1 MVEHSQGV
9 TLSVQEQIQLLKSI
23 KDVSDIAGFKH
34 AVKSN
39 YEWLQ
44 DNFNKELVD
53 KLVVSRSDFT
63 DALLRHAWQLLDLNK
78 ESGLALCAVGGYGRG
93 QLQPY
98 SDIDLLILSEKKV
111 SKNVEERLGSFITL
125 LWDIK
130 LEIGQA
136 VRTVKETITLAK
148 SDITIATNLVEARIL
163 CGCESTFKQLID
175 KVNSPKVWSSKDF
188 FLAKLEEQQNRHHKF
203 NDTSYNLEPN
213 VKENPGCLRDIQSIG
228 WVAKKHFR
236 EYDGLTLIGH
246 GYFFEIE
253 HAELIECRSHLW
265 QIRFA
270 LHLISG
276 RSENRLL
283 FDYQPDV
290 AKLLGYGEGKA
301 AVEQMM
307 KALFRIVRRVSE
319 LNSMLLLRFKD
330 DVLEQKVKKVTTLN
344 AKFELR
350 DGLISPSQ
358 PETFHSPADILDFL
372 SLISQHDTVQ
382 GLDANCI
389 RQLRNARRRFQHQYY
404 HERQDCRER
413 FMALMKQPEFFN
425 LGWDVMY
432 KYGILQSYLPE
443 WDKIVGMMQFD
454 LFHAYTVDEHTHRLV
469 KFVYSYYHSEKKFPR
484 CHRIVKNLDK
494 PELLFIA
501 AIFHDIAKGRGGDH
515 STLGSV
521 DALTFCELHNMSES
535 DANTIAWLVENHLLM
550 SVVAQRRDIYD
561 ADVINQFA
569 TSVKTHDN
577 LNLLY
582 ALTLAD
588 IRATNDNLWND
599 WKASLLRELYLLT
612 QQAFDNGLECQ
623 ITLDQRIAE
632 HKKEAMTLLAE
643 KGINEDQAM
652 LFWRQMRSDYF
663 VRFKPNQIAWHT
675 ESIVTHPTLGPEDI
689 LVSASNNTSKA
700 GTELLIYCSD
710 RPALFAQIASV
721 LDSRNC
727 SIHDAQITVTDEG
740 NVFDSMI
747 ILDQDAQRID
757 SEFHIKNLVDAISSQ
772 LVKPGR
778 SHANKRKMSRQMK
791 QLDVKTKVRF
801 YSSTEYATLVELEA
815 LDAPG
820 LLAKIGHLFVDL
832 NLTLK
837 MAKIS
842 TIGER
847 AEDVF
852 IVSNEAGKA
861 LTQEQEITL
870 KKQITL
876 KLDQPEVN
884 PAL

>member
-1 MVEHSQGV
+1 
-9 TLSVQEQIQLLKSI
+9 LSVQDQIQQLQDI
-23 KDVSDIAGFKH
+23 KDVHDIAGFKS
-34 AVKSN
+34 AVKAN

-44 DNFNKELVD
+44 NTFNKELVD
-53 KLVVSRSDFT
+53 NLVVARSDFT
-63 DALLRHAWQLLDLNK
+63 DALLCHAWQLLDLDK
-78 ESGLALCAVGGYGRG
+78 EPALSLCAVGGYGRG

-98 SDIDLLILSEKKV
+98 SDIDLLILSEKKINK
-111 SKNVEERLGSFITL
+111 SVEERLGNFITL
-125 LWDIK
+125 LWDVK

-136 VRTVKETITLAK
+136 VRTVKETIQLAK

-163 CGCESTFKQLID
+163 CGCEDTFVQLID

-188 FLAKLEEQQNRHHKF
+188 FLAKLEEQIRRHHKF

-228 WVAKKHFR
+228 WVAKKHFQ

-246 GYFFEIE
+246 GYFTELE
-253 HAELIECRSHLW
+253 HGELIECRSHLW
-265 QIRFA
+265 KIRFA
-270 LHLISG
+270 LHLTSG

-283 FDYQPDV
+283 FDYQTDV
-290 AKLLGYGEGKA
+290 AQLLGYGDGKA
-301 AVEQMM
+301 AVERMM
-307 KALFRIVRRVSE
+307 KAFFRIVRRVSE

-330 DVLEQKVKKVTTLN
+330 DVLEQKVKKVLPLN
-344 AKFELR
+344 NKFELK
-350 DGLISPSQ
+350 DGLVSPTQS
-358 PETFHSPADILDFL
+358 ETFHSPADILDFL
-372 SLISQHDTVQ
+372 SLISEHDNVT
-382 GLDANCI
+382 GLDADCI

-404 HERQDCRER
+404 HERQDCRDR

-425 LGWDVMY
+425 LGWDIMY

-469 KFVYSYYHSEKKFPR
+469 KYVYSYYHGEKKFPR
-484 CHRIVKNLDK
+484 CYRIVKNLDK

-515 STLGSV
+515 STLGAV
-521 DALTFCELHNMSES
+521 DVLSFCELHNISEP

-569 TSVKTHDN
+569 TTVKSHDN

-623 ITLDQRIAE
+623 VTLEQRVTE
-632 HKKEAMTLLAE
+632 HKTDAMALLAE
-643 KGINEDQAM
+643 KNISEAQAM
-652 LFWRQMRSDYF
+652 LFWQQMGKDYF
-663 VRFKPNQIAWHT
+663 VRFKPIQIAWHT
-675 ESIVTHPTLGPEDI
+675 ETIVTAGILAPEEI
-689 LVSASNNTSKA
+689 LVSASNSTSKA

-727 SIHDAQITVTDEG
+727 SIHDAQITVTEQG

-747 ILDQDAQRID
+747 ILDQDSQRID
-757 SEFHIKNLVDAISSQ
+757 SKFHIENLVDAVRSQ
-772 LVKPGR
+772 LMKPGR

-832 NLTLK
+832 KLTLK
-837 MAKIS
+837 LAKIS

-852 IVSNEAGKA
+852 IVSNEEGKA
-861 LTQEQEITL
+861 LTQDQEITL

-884 PAL
+884 PAI

>member
-1 MVEHSQGV
+1 M
-9 TLSVQEQIQLLKSI
+9 SVQDQIDTLHKITDLN
-23 KDVSDIAGFKH
+23 DISAFKN
-34 AVKSN
+34 AVKAN
-39 YEWLQ
+39 YDWLAAS
-44 DNFNKELVD
+44 FSTELVD
-53 KLVVSRSDFT
+53 NLVVARSDFT
-63 DALLRHAWQLLDLNK
+63 DALLCHAWRLLKLDK
-78 ESGLALCAVGGYGRG
+78 EPTLALCAVGGYGRG

-98 SDIDLLILSEKKV
+98 SDIDLLILSEKKAKR
-111 SKNVEERLGSFITL
+111 SVEERIATFITF

-130 LEIGQA
+130 LEIGQS
-136 VRTVKETITLAK
+136 VRTVKETIQLAK
-148 SDITIATNLVEARIL
+148 TDITIATNLVESRIL
-163 CGCESTFKQLID
+163 SGCETTFEHLVVQ
-175 KVNSPKVWSSKDF
+175 VNSPKIWSSKDF
-188 FLAKLEEQQNRHHKF
+188 FLAKLEEQQNRHRKF
-203 NDTSYNLEPN
+203 NNTSYNLEPN

-228 WVAKKHFR
+228 WVAKKHFQ

-246 GYFFEIE
+246 GYFTEIE

-270 LHLISG
+270 LHLVSG

-283 FDYQPDV
+283 FDYQTDV
-290 AKLLGYGEGKA
+290 ANLLGYGDGKA

-307 KALFRIVRRVSE
+307 KAFFRIVRRVSE

-330 DVLEQKVKKVTTLN
+330 DVLEQKVKSVIVLN
-344 AKFELR
+344 NKFNLH
-350 DGLISPSQ
+350 DGLVSPSQ
-358 PETFHSPADILDFL
+358 SETFHKPADILDFL
-372 SLISQHDTVQ
+372 SLISQHNNIT
-382 GLDANCI
+382 GLDADCI

-404 HERQDCRER
+404 VERQDCRDR

-425 LGWDVMY
+425 LGWDIMY
-432 KYGILQSYLPE
+432 QYGILQSYLPE
-443 WDKIVGMMQFD
+443 WEKIVGMMQFD

-469 KFVYSYYHSEKKFPR
+469 KYVYSYFHSEKKFPR
-484 CHRIVKNLDK
+484 CHRIVHNLDK

-515 STLGSV
+515 STLGAT
-521 DALTFCELHNMSES
+521 DAIKFCQLHNMSDS

-569 TSVKTHDN
+569 STVKSHDN
-577 LNLLY
+577 LDLLY

-623 ITLDQRIAE
+623 VTLDQRIAQ
-632 HKKEAMTLLAE
+632 HKEEAMALLAQ
-643 KGINEDQAM
+643 KGISEAQAM
-652 LFWRQMRSDYF
+652 LFWQQMRKDYF
-663 VRFKPNQIAWHT
+663 ARFKPNQIAWHT
-675 ESIVTHPTLGPEDI
+675 ETIVSAGKLAADEI
-689 LVSASNNTSKA
+689 LVSASNSTSKA

-727 SIHDAQITVTDEG
+727 SIHDAQITVTEQG

-757 SEFHIKNLVDAISSQ
+757 SDQHITKLVDAVRSQ
-772 LVKPGR
+772 LIKPGR
-778 SHANKRKMSRQMK
+778 SHANKRKMSRRMK

-801 YSSTEYATLVELEA
+801 YASTENATLVELEA

-837 MAKIS
+837 LAKIS

-852 IVSNEAGKA
+852 IVSNDEGKA
-861 LTQEQEITL
+861 LTQDQEVIL
-870 KKQITL
+870 RKQIML

>member
-1 MVEHSQGV
+1 
-9 TLSVQEQIQLLKSI
+9 LSVQDQIRQLQQI
-23 KDVSDIAGFKH
+23 KDVHDIAGFKS
-34 AVKSN
+34 AVKAN
-39 YEWLQ
+39 YEWLH
-44 DNFNKELVD
+44 DTFNNELVD
-53 KLVVSRSDFT
+53 NLVVARSDFT
-63 DALLRHAWQLLDLNK
+63 DALLCHAWQLLSLDK
-78 ESGLALCAVGGYGRG
+78 ELGLSLCAVGGYGRG

-98 SDIDLLILSEKKV
+98 SDIDLLILSEKKIN
-111 SKNVEERLGSFITL
+111 SSVEERLGNFITL
-125 LWDIK
+125 LWDVK

-136 VRTVKETITLAK
+136 VRTVKETIQLAK

-163 CGCESTFKQLID
+163 SGCEDTFLQLID
-175 KVNSPKVWSSKDF
+175 KVNNPKVWSSKDF
-188 FLAKLEEQQNRHHKF
+188 FLAKLEEQRRRHHKF

-228 WVAKKHFR
+228 WVAKKHFQ

-246 GYFFEIE
+246 GYFTEIE

-265 QIRFA
+265 KIRFA
-270 LHLISG
+270 LHLVSG

-283 FDYQPDV
+283 FDYQTDV
-290 AKLLGYGEGKA
+290 AQLLGYGDGKA

-307 KALFRIVRRVSE
+307 KAFFRIVRRVSE

-330 DVLEQKVKKVTTLN
+330 DVLEQKIKKIVPLN
-344 AKFELR
+344 HKFDLK
-350 DGLISPSQ
+350 DGLVSPSQ

-372 SLISQHDTVQ
+372 SLIGQHDNVQ
-382 GLDANCI
+382 GLDADCI

-413 FMALMKQPEFFN
+413 FIALMKQPEFFN
-425 LGWDVMY
+425 LGWDIMY

-469 KFVYSYYHSEKKFPR
+469 KYVYSYYHSEKKFPR
-484 CHRIVKNLDK
+484 CYRIVKNSDK

-515 STLGSV
+515 STLGAV
-521 DALTFCELHNMSES
+521 DVRSFCELHNISET

-569 TSVKTHDN
+569 TTVKSHEN

-623 ITLDQRIAE
+623 VTLEQRVAD
-632 HKKEAMTLLAE
+632 HKTDAMALLAE
-643 KGINEDQAM
+643 KGISEAQAM
-652 LFWRQMRSDYF
+652 LFWQQMGKDYF
-663 VRFKPNQIAWHT
+663 VRFKPIQIAWHT
-675 ESIVTHPTLGPEDI
+675 QTIITAGALATEEI
-689 LVSASNNTSKA
+689 LVSASNGTSKA

-727 SIHDAQITVTDEG
+727 SIHDAQITVTEQG

-747 ILDQDAQRID
+747 ILDQDSQRID
-757 SEFHIKNLVDAISSQ
+757 SEFQIKNLVDAVRSQ
-772 LVKPGR
+772 LMKPGR

-801 YSSTEYATLVELEA
+801 YASTEYATLVELEA

-832 NLTLK
+832 KLTLK
-837 MAKIS
+837 LAKIS

-852 IVSNEAGKA
+852 IVSNEEGKA
-861 LTQEQEITL
+861 LTQDQEITL

-884 PAL
+884 PAI

>member
-1 MVEHSQGV
+1 M
-9 TLSVQEQIQLLKSI
+9 SVQDQIKQLREISDVNDVAAFKS
-23 KDVSDIAGFKH
+23 
-34 AVKSN
+34 AVKKN
-39 YEWLQ
+39 HEWLAQ
-44 DNFNKELVD
+44 SFNSELVD
-53 KLVVSRSDFT
+53 NLVVARADFT
-63 DALLRHAWQLLDLNK
+63 DALLCHAWSLLGLNN
-78 ESGLALCAVGGYGRG
+78 ETALSLCAVGGYGRG

-98 SDIDLLILSEKKV
+98 SDIDLLILSKK
-111 SKNVEERLGSFITL
+111 KIKPDVEERIGTFITL

-130 LEIGQA
+130 LEIGQS
-136 VRTVKETITLAK
+136 VRTVKETIELAE
-148 SDITIATNLVEARIL
+148 SDITIATNLVESRIL
-163 CGCESTFKQLID
+163 IGCESIFSELISQ
-175 KVNSPKVWSSKDF
+175 VNSPKVWTSKDF

-213 VKENPGCLRDIQSIG
+213 IKENPGCLRDIQSIG
-228 WVAKKHFR
+228 WVAKKHFQ

-246 GYFFEIE
+246 GYFTAIE

-270 LHLISG
+270 LHLVSG
-276 RSENRLL
+276 RSENRIL
-283 FDYQPDV
+283 FDYQTDI
-290 AKLLGYGEGKA
+290 AQLLGYGDGKA

-307 KALFRIVRRVSE
+307 KAFFRIVRRVTE

-330 DVLEQKVKKVTTLN
+330 DVLEQKVKTVVNLN
-344 AKFELR
+344 TKFDLK

-358 PETFHSPADILDFL
+358 PETFHTPADILDFL
-372 SLISQHDTVQ
+372 ELVGQHKNIK
-382 GLDANCI
+382 GLDADCI

-404 HERQDCRER
+404 HERHDCRER
-413 FMALMKQPEFFN
+413 FIALMKQPEFFN
-425 LGWDVMY
+425 FGWDIMY

-469 KFVYSYYHSEKKFPR
+469 KHVYSYFHSEKKFPR
-484 CHRIVKNLDK
+484 CYRIVKNLDK

-515 STLGSV
+515 STLGAADV
-521 DALTFCELHNMSES
+521 LKFCELHDMPKG
-535 DANTIAWLVENHLLM
+535 DAKTIAWLVENHLLM

-569 TSVKTHDN
+569 TAVKSHDN
-577 LNLLY
+577 LDLLY

-599 WKASLLRELYLLT
+599 WKATLLRELYLLT

-623 ITLDQRIAE
+623 VTLDQRITQ
-632 HKKEAMTLLAE
+632 HKEEAMALLHE
-643 KGINEDQAM
+643 KGISESQAM
-652 LFWRQMRSDYF
+652 IFWQQMRKDYF
-663 VRFKPNQIAWHT
+663 ARFKPNQIAWHT
-675 ESIVTHPTLGPEDI
+675 ENIVSAGELGSEKI

-727 SIHDAQITVTDEG
+727 SIHDAQIAITEQG

-747 ILDQDAQRID
+747 ILDQDSQRIN
-757 SEFHIKNLVDAISSQ
+757 SKRHIKKLVEAVRTQ
-772 LVKPGR
+772 LMKPGR
-778 SHANKRKMSRQMK
+778 SHSNKRKMSRRMK

-801 YSSTEYATLVELEA
+801 YSSTEDATLVELEA

-820 LLAKIGHLFVDL
+820 LLAKLGHLFVDL

-837 MAKIS
+837 LAKIS

-852 IVSNEAGKA
+852 IISNDEGKA
-861 LTQEQEITL
+861 LTQDQEVIL
-870 KKQITL
+870 RKQIIL

-884 PAL
+884 PAI

>member
-1 MVEHSQGV
+1 MSAEEHIQA
-9 TLSVQEQIQLLKSI
+9 QIKKLQSISDVNDISAFKS
-23 KDVSDIAGFKH
+23 
-34 AVKSN
+34 AVKEN
-39 YEWLQ
+39 YAWLA
-44 DNFNKELVD
+44 DSFKDALVD
-53 KLVVSRSDFT
+53 HLVVARADFT
-63 DALLRHAWQLLDLNK
+63 DALLCHAWTLYGLHK
-78 ESGLALCAVGGYGRG
+78 EPKLALCAVGGYGRG

-98 SDIDLLILSEKKV
+98 SDIDLLILSEKKINR
-111 SKNVEERLGSFITL
+111 SVEERLASFITL

-136 VRTVKETITLAK
+136 VRTVKETIELAK
-148 SDITIATNLVEARIL
+148 SDITIATNLVESRIL
-163 CGCESTFKQLID
+163 CGCESTFEQLIS
-175 KVNSPKVWSSKDF
+175 KINSPKVWSSKDF

-228 WVAKKHFR
+228 WVAKKHFK
-236 EYDGLTLIGH
+236 EYDGMTLIGH

-253 HAELIECRSHLW
+253 HEELIECRSHLW
-265 QIRFA
+265 RIRFA
-270 LHLISG
+270 LHLVAG

-283 FDYQPDV
+283 FDYQTDV
-290 AKLLGYGEGKA
+290 AQLLGYGDGKA

-307 KALFRIVRRVSE
+307 KAFFRIVRRVSE

-330 DVLEQKVKKVTTLN
+330 DVLGQKIKNVISLSS
-344 AKFELR
+344 KFDLK
-350 DGLISPSQ
+350 DGLVSPSQ
-358 PETFHSPADILDFL
+358 PETFHSPSDILDFL
-372 SLISQHDTVQ
+372 AMVGQHDNIK
-382 GLDANCI
+382 GLDADCI

-425 LGWDVMY
+425 FGWDIMY

-469 KFVYSYYHSEKKFPR
+469 KYVYHYYHSEKKFPR
-484 CHRIVKNLDK
+484 CYRIVKNLDK

-515 STLGSV
+515 SVLGAADV
-521 DALTFCELHNMSES
+521 FNFCKLHNIPKG

-569 TSVKTHDN
+569 STVKSHDN
-577 LNLLY
+577 LDLLY

-599 WKASLLRELYLLT
+599 WKATLLRELYLLT

-623 ITLDQRIAE
+623 ITLDQRITA
-632 HKKEAMTLLAE
+632 HKKEAIELLAD
-643 KGINEDQAM
+643 KGIDEEKAM
-652 LFWRQMRSDYF
+652 LFWHQMPKDYF
-663 VRFKPNQIAWHT
+663 ARFKPNQIAWHT
-675 ESIVTHPTLGPEDI
+675 DTIVSAGALEPDDI
-689 LVSASNNTSKA
+689 LVSASNKTSKA
-700 GTELLIYCSD
+700 GTELLIFCYD

-727 SIHDAQITVTDEG
+727 SIHDAQITVTEQG

-747 ILDQDAQRID
+747 ILDQDAHRID
-757 SEFHIKNLVDAISSQ
+757 SELHIQKLVDAIRSQ

-801 YSSTEYATLVELEA
+801 YSSTEDATLVELEA

-837 MAKIS
+837 LAKIS

-852 IVSNEAGKA
+852 IVSNDQGKA
-861 LTQEQEITL
+861 LTQDQEITL

-884 PAL
+884 PAI